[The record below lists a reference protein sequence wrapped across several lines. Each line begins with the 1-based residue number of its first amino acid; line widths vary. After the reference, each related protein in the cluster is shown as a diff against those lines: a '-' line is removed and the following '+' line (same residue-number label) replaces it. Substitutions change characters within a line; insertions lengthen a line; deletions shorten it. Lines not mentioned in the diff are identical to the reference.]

1 MTFPAPALE
10 ARAELDRALH
20 RSDRRIGVTTRGL
33 GRGLSLRILTRAKD
47 DDAAR
52 GHALRLVTAA
62 LGELGL
68 AELAPHITV
77 DAVIG
82 RPVLPGGPHPVEGA
96 PRLGYR
102 SATLPDGR
110 VVNAACAGPL
120 GEWFAYVAHAPGQV
134 MAGRSLPEVLSD
146 LFELPWGKK
155 ERWFED
161 ALEELAGQPTSDG
174 IRYPCPCCDDLTLQ
188 EPPPG
193 TFAICK
199 VCRWEDDRVQFRD
212 PDYRG
217 GANRVSLRE
226 AREAFRQRGQ

>member
-1 MTFPAPALE
+1 
-10 ARAELDRALH
+10 
-20 RSDRRIGVTTRGL
+20 
-33 GRGLSLRILTRAKD
+33 
-47 DDAAR
+47 
-52 GHALRLVTAA
+52 VTAA

-77 DAVIG
+77 GEVTG
-82 RPVLPGGPHPVEGA
+82 RPVLPGGPHPVESP

-110 VVNAACAGPL
+110 VLNAACAGPL
-120 GEWFAYVAHAPGQV
+120 GEWFAYVEHAPGQV
-134 MAGRSLPEVLSD
+134 MAGRSLPEVLSE

-161 ALEELAGQPTSDG
+161 ALEELAGNPTTDG
-174 IRYPCPCCDDLTLQ
+174 GRYPCPCCDDLTLQ

-193 TFAICK
+193 TFAICR
-199 VCRWEDDRVQFRD
+199 VCGWEDDRVQFRD

-226 AREAFRQRGQ
+226 ARETFRQGH